1 MHISCPRCDK
11 TINAKNYNLF
21 QVWECP
27 DCEWQFRGIHADQPV
42 FLNYIFEFIAPLYH
56 GDHINDLADCPLC
69 GATIKLRWIW
79 STSPGRSFGP
89 FRRKGYNGPYVCHAC
104 RNPLPWDYPSQK
116 PHVKEAHD
124 KWVDDY
130 NRQNGFITEEKEKKP
145 QENPKENK
153 KEELQQLEKQMQK
166 RKEKEKMSE
175 LANKW
180 KEEKEE
186 SLKTK
191 PFCKQKP
198 AEW

>member
-21 QVWECP
+21 QIWECP
-27 DCEWQFRGIHADQPV
+27 DCEWRFRGVHAGQPV
-42 FLNYIFEFIAPLYH
+42 VLNYVFEFIAPMYH
-56 GDHINDLADCPLC
+56 GEHINDLAECMLC
-69 GATIKLRWIW
+69 NSTIKLRWIW
-79 STSPGRSFGP
+79 STSPGRTFGP
-89 FRRKGYNGPYVCHAC
+89 FRRKGYNGPYVCYAC
-104 RNPLPWDYPSQK
+104 RNPLPWDYPKQK
-116 PHVKEAHD
+116 PHVKEAYD

-145 QENPKENK
+145 QENPKE
-153 KEELQQLEKQMQK
+153 KEESQQLEKQMQK
-166 RKEKEKMSE
+166 RKKKERMSE

-180 KEEKEE
+180 KEEKKE

-198 AEW
+198 AE